1 MDVLAKKIHGGH
13 LTVRTR
19 FPLVDHTGVLDG
31 IARPGDVT
39 QDLAQVRVLLPLQ
52 HLAPLLAAADGHD
65 VLIQLH
71 HVRLQVWVGD
81 EVDLF
86 RQHLPFPRCIQDR
99 DAVGLFVFAYFM
111 GHRHAALEQTHQLL
125 VDLVDALAQFLQF
138 AHILLPHVQIPNSSQ
153 IANAAAASMT
163 GTARWTIQGS

>member
-1 MDVLAKKIHGGH
+1 MAALMVFIVFLIAIAVSVPIGVAMCLGTLFPQYFMNAGAPVDQLINFTLSGADSTPILAVPLFILGG
-13 LTVRTR
+13 VIMAE
-19 FPLVDHTGVLDG
+19 GG
-31 IARPGDVT
+31 ISK
-39 QDLAQVRVLLPLQ
+39 
-52 HLAPLLAAADGHD
+52 
-65 VLIQLH
+65 
-71 HVRLQVWVGD
+71 RL
-81 EVDLF
+81 F
-86 RQHLPFPRCIQDR
+86 NF
-99 DAVGLFVFAYFM
+99 FAYFM